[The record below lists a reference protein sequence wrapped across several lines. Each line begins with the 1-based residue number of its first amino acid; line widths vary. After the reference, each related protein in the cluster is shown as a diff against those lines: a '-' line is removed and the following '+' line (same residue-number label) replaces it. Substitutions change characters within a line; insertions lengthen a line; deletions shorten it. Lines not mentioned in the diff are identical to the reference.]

1 MIFERTVA
9 SLPGRNMARPRH
21 VRPTPAEL
29 EILKILWER
38 GPLTVRGILD
48 FLPGDRADIDERAA
62 VDLDSDGPDAPRAYT
77 SVMSLMN
84 VMADKGHLTR
94 TLEGRAYRYAPAE
107 APSQV
112 RSDFLR
118 DVWKRVFSG
127 STESL
132 ALHLLDVSAP
142 TEEELDAIR
151 SAIDSYRA
159 ERAGESDKQTNSES
173 TDRSRPRT

>member
-1 MIFERTVA
+1 
-9 SLPGRNMARPRH
+9 MARPRH

-38 GPLTVRGILD
+38 GPLTVLEILA
-48 FLPGDRADIDERAA
+48 FLPTERAA
-62 VDLDSDGPDAPRAYT
+62 AEERAVAFEAEEAEAPRAYT

-84 VMADKGHLTR
+84 VMAEKGHLTR
-94 TLEGRAYRYAPAE
+94 TLEGRAYRYAPADE
-107 APSQV
+107 PSQV

-151 SAIDSYRA
+151 SAIDAYRA
-159 ERAGESDKQTNSES
+159 GRNGEEAKEADS
-173 TDRSRPRT
+173 RSSGRWRPRS

>member
-1 MIFERTVA
+1 
-9 SLPGRNMARPRH
+9 MARPRH

-38 GPLTVRGILD
+38 GPLTVREILA
-48 FLPGDRADIDERAA
+48 FLPADR
-62 VDLDSDGPDAPRAYT
+62 GPAESSTATPESEESEAPRAYT

-84 VMADKGHLTR
+84 VMAEKGHLTR
-94 TLEGRAYRYAPAE
+94 TLEGRAYRYAATDE
-107 APSQV
+107 PSQV

-151 SAIDSYRA
+151 SAIDAYRA
-159 ERAGESDKQTNSES
+159 GRNRGEAEGADSRSGGRAKP
-173 TDRSRPRT
+173 RS

>member
-1 MIFERTVA
+1 
-9 SLPGRNMARPRH
+9 MARPRH
-21 VRPTPAEL
+21 VRPTPAEF

-38 GPLTVRGILD
+38 GPLTVREILA
-48 FLPGDRADIDERAA
+48 FLPADRAATEERTVEFDGVEA
-62 VDLDSDGPDAPRAYT
+62 DSPPAYT

-84 VMADKGHLTR
+84 VMAEKGHLTR
-94 TLEGRAYRYAPAE
+94 TLEGRAYRYAPADE
-107 APSQV
+107 PSQV

-132 ALHLLDVSAP
+132 ALHLLDVSTP

-151 SAIDSYRA
+151 SAIDAYRA
-159 ERAGESDKQTNSES
+159 GRNVDEQTEADPRSS
-173 TDRSRPRT
+173 GPSRPRS

>member
-1 MIFERTVA
+1 
-9 SLPGRNMARPRH
+9 MARPRH

-38 GPLTVRGILD
+38 GPLTVREILA
-48 FLPGDRADIDERAA
+48 FLPGERAA
-62 VDLDSDGPDAPRAYT
+62 GEERATEFDAEEADPPRAYT

-84 VMADKGHLTR
+84 VMAEKGHLTR
-94 TLEGRAYRYAPAE
+94 TLEGRAYRYAPADE
-107 APSQV
+107 PSQV

-118 DVWKRVFSG
+118 DVWKRVFGG
-127 STESL
+127 STESM

-151 SAIDSYRA
+151 SAIDAYRA
-159 ERAGESDKQTNSES
+159 GRNADDAKESDSRPS
-173 TDRSRPRT
+173 GRSRPRS

>member
-1 MIFERTVA
+1 
-9 SLPGRNMARPRH
+9 MARPRH

-38 GPLTVRGILD
+38 GPLTVREILA
-48 FLPGDRADIDERAA
+48 FLPSERAVA
-62 VDLDSDGPDAPRAYT
+62 EERTANAFDAEGADSPRAYT

-94 TLEGRAYRYAPAE
+94 TLEGRAYRYAPADE
-107 APSQV
+107 PSQV

-132 ALHLLDVSAP
+132 ALHLLDVSTP

-151 SAIDSYRA
+151 SAIDAYRA
-159 ERAGESDKQTNSES
+159 GRAGEAPKKTRPDSDG
-173 TDRSRPRT
+173 RSRPRR

>member
-1 MIFERTVA
+1 
-9 SLPGRNMARPRH
+9 MARPRH

-38 GPLTVRGILD
+38 GPLTVREILA
-48 FLPGDRADIDERAA
+48 FLPSERAIGEERPA
-62 VDLDSDGPDAPRAYT
+62 NAFDAEGADSPRAYT

-84 VMADKGHLTR
+84 VMADKGHLSR
-94 TLEGRAYRYAPAE
+94 TLEGRAYRYAPADE
-107 APSQV
+107 PSQV

-142 TEEELDAIR
+142 TEAELDAIR

-159 ERAGESDKQTNSES
+159 ERAGEATKKSRPDSDG
-173 TDRSRPRT
+173 RSRPRR

>member
-1 MIFERTVA
+1 
-9 SLPGRNMARPRH
+9 MARPRQ

-38 GPLTVRGILD
+38 GPLTVREILD
-48 FLPGDRADIDERAA
+48 FLPAERTPAAEGDATEPDAEGA
-62 VDLDSDGPDAPRAYT
+62 DAPRAYT

-84 VMADKGHLTR
+84 VMAEKGHLTR
-94 TLEGRAYRYAPAE
+94 TLEGRAYRYAPADE
-107 APSQV
+107 PSQV
-112 RSDFLR
+112 RSEFLR

-132 ALHLLDVSAP
+132 ALHLLDVSTP

-151 SAIDSYRA
+151 AAIDAYRA
-159 ERAGESDKQTNSES
+159 GRAGEAPEKPRSGSNGQ
-173 TDRSRPRT
+173 SRPRR